1 VESIA
6 SSTDTFNQNSI
17 ENKVNKLQS
26 HGATQKEA
34 LYCVSLYVN
43 KEGVYSI
50 SGVGLAVGYKLI
62 SHGVT
67 KCDELEPKHF
77 DIIKQINGISDHH
90 IETIVENVN
99 GLDMPADKS
108 Y

>member
-62 SHGVT
+62 SHGAT
-67 KCDELEPKHF
+67 YRDELEPKHL
-77 DIIKQINGISDHH
+77 DIIKQINGITDHH
-90 IETIVENVN
+90 AEAIVENVD
-99 GLDMPADKS
+99 GLYIPADTS